1 MRRSECM
8 RAHLRADQRTVN
20 GESQKPH
27 SQEPTSHSQD
37 ARQRTLGDFVIER
50 ELGRGGMGVVWLA
63 TQKLLGRR
71 VALKTLPDFATM
83 DPAAVLRFRREAE
96 ATSRIAHPG
105 VVPVYGTGDVDG
117 IHWYAMEFVD
127 GPTLASWIER
137 ISSRQSERL
146 DASLVDEVE
155 QGQRYPSLREP
166 KAASGGNRY
175 VRSCARLCADV
186 ASALSAA
193 HRAGVVHRDVKP
205 GNVMIHPS
213 GRPVVVDFGLA
224 RDEQSAQLTRS
235 GEQLGTP
242 SYMAPEQARGSRGI
256 DARADVYGL
265 GAVLYELL
273 ALEPPFRGGSAA
285 EIAARIL
292 SEEPAFVQKRNPNVP
307 PALAAIVHRCLQKEP
322 DARYPAMEALEA
334 DLRAF
339 LAGERIAAK
348 LPSTFARAHAFVQRR
363 RNALLAS
370 AAASA
375 AAVAIAVFAG
385 VVDDRGD
392 VREGERALREAR
404 AALVE
409 GGDPDRA
416 RDLYE
421 RAAALTKQ
429 REKVGEQRR
438 RDFAEAF
445 ESLYAKDGGMAALRR
460 FSAVFDD
467 REKKELATMLE
478 RLDGRG
484 AIRFASRVEE
494 LRAATLD
501 VRTVKDGAF
510 TGDWAPLRAGEPM
523 PVGEHLVRAVR
534 EDGCTTQARM
544 LVRNDITE
552 RFEPGWIEA
561 RDVPDGFVPAVDAED
576 GGRMVVSAFETSR
589 AEWRRWLR
597 SLSPTLAAEMTP
609 SVWSE
614 DERDDA
620 LPVRGLSF
628 HQARSFVN
636 AHGAHLPTRR
646 EQWLAAS
653 GGLTQLTWP
662 WGGAFDAA
670 RIVAD
675 PFTRNEAM
683 PARSLA
689 DGQSPLGVR
698 HSLGN
703 VAEVLAAERRALF
716 VGGGSFAD
724 DAKALVLD
732 GSNASLAVAPL
743 TSSFEASPTAGVR
756 AFRFIAAPEDSARSL
771 EMRRQREELER
782 SSQSCVFHD
791 WELRE
796 DGSMSCELMLLGV
809 HDGGARER
817 SFAFD
822 TPGFA
827 QLRGSLRA
835 VDGHGRDLEI
845 VGAATPGGERATIRT
860 ELPQGL
866 RSGQG
871 YRHRVRATLLPVA
884 GLAPERDAFCLRL
897 PMERG
902 FAVAQMHTLTLPVG
916 SRVESVSPEA
926 ETWTEK
932 GRVHVAWRQTA
943 DARIEAATVRFRRDG
958 GLGSVPSIVE
968 AERRCAN
975 LFAAW
980 TSRSAELAQLLD
992 EDFVHEPHGTGRAD
1006 ALRRATA
1013 GDGGSFATPTIED
1026 VVRVGSIE
1034 SCEVRVDWTLRGED
1048 GSPFVWKAAPFLVQW
1063 REEAGV
1069 MRALRMQPFPQADE
1083 GRYVDDGYRNDGL
1096 RAHVARSA
1104 GATLARTQDALCPLQ
1119 VEIRAGAR
1127 IALITG
1133 MLAAPGESEDVVRF
1147 RLSGG
1152 DVLQGSPLA
1161 REEGGVEIR
1170 ECFRDGKVVRESW
1183 MFLQRGSRR
1192 FLVRSGSAADDASE
1206 SQKWLREAVGL
1217 LRID

>member
-1 MRRSECM
+1 M
-8 RAHLRADQRTVN
+8 RAHLRADHRPVN
-20 GESQKPH
+20 GEPRDPISQG
-27 SQEPTSHSQD
+27 QD
-37 ARQRTLGDFVIER
+37 TRQRTLGDFVIER

-63 TQKLLGRR
+63 TQKSLGRR

-127 GPTLASWIER
+127 GPTLATWIDR
-137 ISSRQSERL
+137 LSSRQCDRL
-146 DASLVDEVE
+146 DAAIVDEVE

-166 KAASGGNRY
+166 KSGGAGNRY

-186 ASALSAA
+186 ASALAAA
-193 HRAGVVHRDVKP
+193 HRVGVVHRDVKP
-205 GNVMIHPS
+205 GNVMIHPD

-224 RDEQSAQLTRS
+224 RDERSTQLTRS

-242 SYMAPEQARGSRGI
+242 SYMAPEQARGSRSI

-292 SEEPAFVQKRNPNVP
+292 SEEPSFVQKRNPNVP
-307 PALAAIVHRCLQKEP
+307 PALAAIVHRCLQKDP
-322 DARYPAMEALEA
+322 DARYPAMESLEA

-348 LPSTFARAHAFVQRR
+348 LPSSLARAHAFVQRR

-370 AAASA
+370 AAASV

-392 VREGERALREAR
+392 VRDGERALREAR
-404 AALVE
+404 VALVE
-409 GGDPDRA
+409 AGDPDRA

-445 ESLYAKDGGMAALRR
+445 ESLYAKEGGLAALRR
-460 FSAVFDD
+460 FSLVFDE
-467 REKKELATMLE
+467 REKAELGPMLE

-484 AIRFASRVEE
+484 AIRFASRVDEQ
-494 LRAATLD
+494 RSATLE
-501 VRTVKDGAF
+501 VRTVKGGAF
-510 TGDWAPLRAGEPM
+510 VGDWSPLRAGEPM
-523 PVGEHLVRAVR
+523 PIGEHLVRAVR
-534 EDGCTTQARM
+534 EDGCTTQSRM
-544 LVRNDITE
+544 LVRNDMTE

-561 RDVPDGFVPAVDAED
+561 RDVPDGFVPVVDAED
-576 GGRMVVSAFETSR
+576 GGRMVVAAFEASR

-597 SLSPTLAAEMTP
+597 SLSPELVAEMTP
-609 SVWSE
+609 SVWSD
-614 DERDDA
+614 DERDDE
-620 LPVRGLSF
+620 LPVRGVSF
-628 HQARSFVN
+628 HQARAFVN

-653 GGLTQLTWP
+653 GGLTELQWP
-662 WGGAFDAA
+662 WGGAFDTALV
-670 RIVAD
+670 VAD

-683 PARSLA
+683 PVRSLA
-689 DGQSPLGVR
+689 EGRSPFGVR
-698 HSLGN
+698 HALGN
-703 VAEVLAAERRALF
+703 VAEMLAAEKRALF

-724 DAKALVLD
+724 DAKTLVLD
-732 GSNASLAVAPL
+732 GANGSLAVAPL
-743 TSSFEASPTAGVR
+743 ASVFDASPTAGVR
-756 AFRFIAAPEDSARSL
+756 AFRFVAATEDAARAAA
-771 EMRRQREELER
+771 MRRAREELER
-782 SSQSCVFHD
+782 SSASCVFHD

-796 DGSMSCELMLLGV
+796 DGSMSCELLLLGV

-817 SFAFD
+817 SFAFA

-827 QLRGSLRA
+827 QVRGSLRA
-835 VDGHGRDLEI
+835 VDGHGRELEA
-845 VGAATPGGERATIRT
+845 VGSATSGGESATIRT

-866 RSGQG
+866 TKGQG
-871 YRHRVRATLLPVA
+871 YRHRVRADLLPVA
-884 GLAPERDAFCLRL
+884 GLAPERDAFCLRV
-897 PMERG
+897 PMQRG
-902 FAVAQMHTLTLPVG
+902 LAVAQMHTFTLPAG
-916 SRVESVSPEA
+916 CRVESVSPEA
-926 ETWTEK
+926 ETWTEN
-932 GRVHVAWRQTA
+932 GRVHVAWQQTA
-943 DARIEAATVRFRRDG
+943 DARVEAATVRFRRDG
-958 GLGSVPSIVE
+958 GLGAACGVAD
-968 AERRCAN
+968 AERRCSI

-980 TSRSAELAQLLD
+980 SARSVELAQLLD
-992 EDFVHEPHGTGRAD
+992 EDFVHEPRGMGRTEV
-1006 ALRRATA
+1006 LRRAAA
-1013 GDGGSFATPTIED
+1013 GECGTFSSPMLED
-1026 VVRVGSIE
+1026 VVRIGEVE
-1034 SCEVRVDWTLRGED
+1034 SCEARVDWTLRGED
-1048 GSPFVWKAAPFLVQW
+1048 GRAFVWKAAPFLVQW
-1063 REEAGV
+1063 RNVGGA

-1096 RAHVARSA
+1096 RAHVARTG
-1104 GATLARTQDALCPLQ
+1104 GATIARTQDSLCPMQ
-1119 VEIRAGAR
+1119 VEVRAARGSAR
-1127 IALITG
+1127 IVG

-1152 DVLQGSPLA
+1152 AALHGAVIA
-1161 REEGGVEIR
+1161 RDADGTELR
-1170 ECFRDGKVVRESW
+1170 EVVRDGVAVREAW
-1183 MFLQRGSRR
+1183 TFVQRGSRR
-1192 FLVRSGSAADDASE
+1192 FLVRSVVGEGLRVNSDSAVDEAAARA
-1206 SQKWLREAVGL
+1206 WAREAVAM